1 MPEVTLTITSPGGT
15 RHLPLTAESLTL
27 GRTDAADVAIADD
40 TGLSRRHLTI
50 RQIGK
55 HVYAF
60 DENSTNGT
68 ALNGAPVTPDG
79 ALLSDGDELRI
90 GNSTLVKVQTKS
102 ETPPV
107 ALAPATTL
115 DPTVTDAPADVAT
128 DTAAPPTDGAGAN
141 RSLFKFLVPAICL
154 VVLILGG
161 IGFGLYKVTSDS
173 TSASRA
179 EDLDAPMLT
188 RERTTNEDAI
198 DASGD
203 SASEADDSLREAASP
218 ASSDVPDVV
227 LSPPA
232 ATLADSSS
240 SVLSADYNSIP
251 PIEAPALT
259 RKLYKEMSD
268 DERRE
273 FIKRRAQHVAIMM
286 GKRTYS
292 FTPDALTHIKFWL
305 DAFARR
311 VGNNR
316 TGLWGGDT
324 IAILERGRTHAP
336 TINRAF
342 REHRVPPVVGLYI
355 PFIET
360 EYTNITTNNFAG
372 AAGLFQFLG
381 PTAEHYGVP
390 SAERT
395 NVEKMAPAA
404 ARYFRDNIMSF
415 GDDSMSVALSIAGYN
430 RAPESVKRDLR
441 NVLASAN
448 NEDKERSFWTLIA
461 NQGKLDEYFQREN
474 INYVPRF
481 FAAAILG
488 ETPWAFGIEARP
500 LSTYTQATATAPPSV
515 PLNQNP

>member
-1 MPEVTLTITSPGGT
+1 
-15 RHLPLTAESLTL
+15 
-27 GRTDAADVAIADD
+27 
-40 TGLSRRHLTI
+40 
-50 RQIGK
+50 
-55 HVYAF
+55 
-60 DENSTNGT
+60 
-68 ALNGAPVTPDG
+68 
-79 ALLSDGDELRI
+79 
-90 GNSTLVKVQTKS
+90 
-102 ETPPV
+102 
-107 ALAPATTL
+107 
-115 DPTVTDAPADVAT
+115 
-128 DTAAPPTDGAGAN
+128 
-141 RSLFKFLVPAICL
+141 
-154 VVLILGG
+154 
-161 IGFGLYKVTSDS
+161 
-173 TSASRA
+173 
-179 EDLDAPMLT
+179 
-188 RERTTNEDAI
+188 
-198 DASGD
+198 
-203 SASEADDSLREAASP
+203 
-218 ASSDVPDVV
+218 
-227 LSPPA
+227 
-232 ATLADSSS
+232 
-240 SVLSADYNSIP
+240 VLSADYSSTP
-251 PIEAPALT
+251 TIETPAGT
-259 RKLYKEMSD
+259 RKLYKEMTD
-268 DERRE
+268 DEKND
-273 FIKRRAQHVAIMM
+273 FIKRRAGHVAIMM
-286 GKRTYS
+286 GKRPYA

-311 VGNNR
+311 VGNKR

-336 TINRAF
+336 AINRAF
-342 REHRVPPVVGLYI
+342 KEHRVPPVVGLYI

-360 EYTNITTNNFAG
+360 EYTNITTDNFAG

-488 ETPWAFGIEARP
+488 ETPWAFGIDMRP
-500 LSTYTQATATAPPSV
+500 LSTYTQTTAATAATTTTSPSAP
-515 PLNQNP
+515 